1 MARAPRPPREG
12 QPAGE
17 RAPREGQPAGERP
30 ARTPRPPR
38 EGQPAGER
46 APREGQPAGERPAR
60 TPRPPREG
68 QPDGERAPR
77 EGQPAGERPARA
89 PRPPREGQ
97 PASERAPRD
106 GQAVGERAPRE
117 GQVAGERPARAPRE
131 VFRTP
136 LPPITFPEDLPV
148 SGRRQDIA
156 KALLENQVIIV
167 SGETG
172 SGKTTQL
179 PKICLEL
186 GRGQKGLIGHT
197 QPRRIAASSTAKRIA
212 QELGTPLGVHVGFKV
227 RFTDTLQP
235 GASVKLMTDGILLA
249 ETQTDP
255 LLKNYDTI
263 IIDEAHER
271 SLNIDFLLGY
281 LKQLLPRR
289 PDLKVIITS
298 ATIDADRFARHFA
311 NGDKLAPVIEVSG
324 RLYKVEVRYRPVD
337 RDPVAL
343 TPPPAAGKP
352 MPKAQAARDKRD
364 LMDAVVD
371 GVDELCRIGSGD
383 VLVFL
388 PGEREIRDC
397 AEALRKHHPPHVE
410 ILPLFARLSVE
421 EQEKV
426 FKITNARRIV
436 LATNVAETSLT
447 VPGIRYVVDA
457 GLARVK
463 RYSFRNKVEQLQ
475 VEPIAQSAANQ
486 RAGRCGRVADG
497 VCIRLYEENDYLQ
510 RPKFTEPEILRSSL
524 AAVILRMK
532 SLHLT
537 DVETFPFIEP
547 PQGRAIADGY
557 QLLQEVGAVDESND
571 LTPLGHKLAKLPLD
585 PRVGRMILA
594 ALENACLTEMLI
606 IASALSVQDPRD
618 RPMEHQQ
625 AADEAHKK
633 FADEKSEFLTYIKI
647 WTWFEGAIEHKKTN
661 RQLME
666 TCRTN
671 FLSQVRLR
679 EWRDVHSQL
688 LTIVKEQGWRMN
700 ELPATYENLHTALLT
715 GLLGNIG
722 FKSEDEPGAGYLG
735 ARGIKYHVWP
745 GSSLTKKPGKWIMA
759 AELVETTRLYARCVA
774 NIAPEWIERVG
785 SHLLKKSWGEPRW
798 EKRAAQVTA
807 SERATLHGLVIYSQR
822 RINYGQFNPAEAREI
837 FIRDALVAGDYDTRA
852 PFFAHNHKLIKEIEN
867 LEHKSRRL
875 DVLVDDHLIAAFYD
889 KLIPTDVVNGA
900 GFEKWHKDATFKEPK
915 LLFLNRDELM
925 RHEAAG
931 VTTELFPKMMS
942 VTGIEMQL
950 TYHFE
955 PGSLRDGVTLA
966 VPLFALNQLPRERAD
981 WLVPGMLKEKVHLLL
996 KSLPQKLRRHCVP
1009 LPDYAARFCERV
1021 HEAGKFGRGDLIDA
1035 IIADIRSQTS
1045 LMVMTTDFKPETLP
1059 AHHFMNFKVID
1070 EHGRQLD
1077 MGRNLATL
1085 QAEFGGQARQ
1095 SFQKLAEVSIPAAP
1109 GKVQATATSV
1119 SAAAPASSAA
1129 GSASASQANA
1139 PKVSQHTGLTS
1150 WTFGELPELLE
1161 IVQGK
1166 LTLIGFPALVDKQTH
1181 CDLEVFDDPTVA
1193 TATHRIGLRR
1203 LFALQ
1208 FKEQIKFVEKNI
1220 PGLQQMGMQFMAM
1233 GSQEELRDQII
1244 QKAIDIACLQDP
1256 LPTDAASFNK
1266 RKDEGKSRLTL
1277 LVNEIARLVS
1287 QVLTEFHGLPKKLQG
1302 VQAQA
1307 AADMQSQL
1315 QGLVHKR
1322 FLIDNDYAQ
1331 LAHFPRYLKAIN
1343 VRLEKLRADPAR
1355 DAKLMAEWTQSA
1367 SHFMRAAR
1375 DRLAGK
1381 NTDPKMVEFRWML
1394 EELRV
1399 SLYAQELRTPMPVS
1413 AKRLQKVWES
1423 MQR

>member
-1 MARAPRPPREG
+1 MSSASNKSSPSSTVANVPASADIATPAVTPAQGRQRPPVSQQRPQPPRAEQQKQQQQQRAPRPPREG
-12 QPAGE
+12 Q
-17 RAPREGQPAGERP
+17 APRNEQASRAERES
-30 ARTPRPPR
+30 R
-38 EGQPAGER
+38 ESRDA
-46 APREGQPAGERPAR
+46 
-60 TPRPPREG
+60 
-68 QPDGERAPR
+68 
-77 EGQPAGERPARA
+77 ARA
-89 PRPPREGQ
+89 ARE
-97 PASERAPRD
+97 AEKA
-106 GQAVGERAPRE
+106 
-117 GQVAGERPARAPRE
+117 
-131 VFRTP
+131 FRNP
-136 LPPITFPEDLPV
+136 LPPITYPEDLPV
-148 SGRRQDIA
+148 SGRRAEIA
-156 KALLENQVIIV
+156 KALMENQVIIV

-186 GRGQKGLIGHT
+186 GRGQKGMIGHT

-212 QELGTPLGVHVGFKV
+212 QELGTPLGETVGFKV
-227 RFTDTLQP
+227 RFTDTLSR

-289 PDLKVIITS
+289 PDLKIIITS
-298 ATIDADRFARHFA
+298 ATIDAERFSRHF
-311 NGDKLAPVIEVSG
+311 GTPEKPAPVIEVSG
-324 RLYKVEVRYRPVD
+324 RLYQVEVRYRPVE
-337 RDPVAL
+337 REQVAM
-343 TPPPAAGKP
+343 PGAASADKP
-352 MPKAQAARDKRD
+352 GQRTAAAREKRD

-371 GVDELCRIGSGD
+371 GVEELCRIGSGD

-410 ILPLFARLSVE
+410 ILPLFARLSAE
-421 EQEKV
+421 EQERV
-426 FKITNARRIV
+426 FKTSNARRIV

-463 RYSFRNKVEQLQ
+463 RYSYRNKVEQLQ

-497 VCIRLYEENDYLQ
+497 VCIRLYEEQDYLL

-547 PQGRAIADGY
+547 PLARAVADGY
-557 QLLQEVGAVDESND
+557 QLLQELGAVDEVNQ
-571 LTPLGHKLAKLPLD
+571 LTPLGNKLAKLPLD

-594 ALENACLTEMLI
+594 ALDNACLTEVLI
-606 IASALSVQDPRD
+606 VASALSVQDPRD

-633 FADEKSEFLTYIKI
+633 FADEKSEFLSYLKI
-647 WTWFEGAIEHKKTN
+647 WRWFESAIEHKKTN
-661 RQLME
+661 RQLQDN
-666 TCRTN
+666 CRTN
-671 FLSQVRLR
+671 FLSQMRLR

-688 LTIVKEQGWRMN
+688 LTIVKEQGWRLN
-700 ELPATYENLHTALLT
+700 EAPATYDNLHMALLT

-722 FKSEDEPGAGYLG
+722 FKGEDEPGAGYLG
-735 ARGIKYHVWP
+735 ARGIKFHIWP
-745 GSSLTKKPGKWIMA
+745 GSSLLKKPGKWIMA
-759 AELVETTRLYARCVA
+759 AELVDTTRLYARCVA
-774 NIAPEWIERVG
+774 QIQPEWLEKVG
-785 SHLLKKSWGEPRW
+785 EHLLKKSWGEPRW
-798 EKRAAQVTA
+798 EKRSAQVTA
-807 SERATLHGLVIYSQR
+807 SERATLYGLVVYSQR
-822 RINYGQFNPAEAREI
+822 RINYGNFNLPEAREI
-837 FIRDALVAGDYDTRA
+837 FIRDALVGGDFDTRA
-852 PFFAHNHKLIKEIEN
+852 PFFAHNHKLIKDIEN

-875 DVLVDDHLIAAFYD
+875 DVLVDDELIAAFYD
-889 KLIPTDVVNGA
+889 QLLPADVCNGA
-900 GFEKWHKDATFKEPK
+900 GFEKWHKEATRENPK
-915 LLFLNRDELM
+915 LLYLNREELM

-931 VTTELFPKMMS
+931 VTTDLFPKTMS
-942 VTGIEMQL
+942 VTGLEMGL

-955 PGSLRDGVTLA
+955 PGSVRDGVTLS
-966 VPLFALNQLPRERAD
+966 VPLYALNQLPRERCE

-1009 LPDYAARFCERV
+1009 LPDYAAKFCERV
-1021 HEAGKFGRGDLIDA
+1021 HEAGVFGRGDLVDA
-1035 IIADIRSQTS
+1035 IILDIRTQITINV
-1045 LMVMTTDFKPETLP
+1045 LTTDFKPETLP

-1095 SFQKLAEVSIPAAP
+1095 SFQKLAEVSGVSGTGTPGAKVAGAQVASRLQAQNAAVAA
-1109 GKVQATATSV
+1109 GKGAATAT
-1119 SAAAPASSAA
+1119 AAAPASS
-1129 GSASASQANA
+1129 NA
-1139 PKVSQHTGLTS
+1139 TVSQHMGLTA

-1166 LTLIGFPALVDKQTH
+1166 LTLIGFPALVDKGTH

-1193 TATHRIGLRR
+1193 ARTHKIGLRR

-1208 FKEQIKFVEKNI
+1208 MKEQIKYVEKSI
-1220 PGLQQMGMQFMAM
+1220 PGLQQMGMQFMAL
-1233 GSQEELRDQII
+1233 GSQEELREQII
-1244 QKAIDIACLQDP
+1244 NKALDIACLQDP
-1256 LPTDAASFNK
+1256 LPLDAASFAK
-1266 RKDEGKSRLTL
+1266 RQAEGKSRLVL
-1277 LVNEIARLVS
+1277 LVNEIARLLS
-1287 QVLTEFHGLPKKLQG
+1287 QVLTEFHGLPKRLQNIP
-1302 VQAQA
+1302 AAA
-1307 AADMQSQL
+1307 AADIQSQL

-1322 FLIDNDYAQ
+1322 FLTENEYTQ

-1355 DAKLMAEWTQSA
+1355 DTKLMAEWQSA
-1367 SHFMRAAR
+1367 ATPYLRQSK
-1375 DRLAGK
+1375 DRQAGK
-1381 NTDPKMVEFRWML
+1381 NTDPKLVEFRWML

-1399 SLYAQELRTPMPVS
+1399 SLFAQELRTPMPVS

>member
-1 MARAPRPPREG
+1 MSSASNKSSPPSTVANVPVSADVSTPVVTPAQVRPRPPVSQQRQQQPRAQQQKQPSQQQQQPRAGEDKPRARPPREG
-12 QPAGE
+12 QESRDA
-17 RAPREGQPAGERP
+17 
-30 ARTPRPPR
+30 
-38 EGQPAGER
+38 
-46 APREGQPAGERPAR
+46 
-60 TPRPPREG
+60 
-68 QPDGERAPR
+68 
-77 EGQPAGERPARA
+77 ARA
-89 PRPPREGQ
+89 VRE
-97 PASERAPRD
+97 AEKA
-106 GQAVGERAPRE
+106 
-117 GQVAGERPARAPRE
+117 
-131 VFRTP
+131 FRNP
-136 LPPITFPEDLPV
+136 LPLITYPEDLPV
-148 SGRRQDIA
+148 SGRRAEIA
-156 KALLENQVIIV
+156 KALMENQVIIV

-186 GRGQKGLIGHT
+186 GRGQKGMIGHT

-212 QELGTPLGVHVGFKV
+212 QELGTPLGETVGFKV
-227 RFTDTLQP
+227 RFTDTLSR

-289 PDLKVIITS
+289 PDLKIIITS
-298 ATIDADRFARHFA
+298 ATIDAERFSRHF
-311 NGDKLAPVIEVSG
+311 GTPEKPAPVIEVSG
-324 RLYKVEVRYRPVD
+324 RLYQVEVRYRPVE
-337 RDPVAL
+337 REQVAM
-343 TPPPAAGKP
+343 PGAGAGSNSADKP
-352 MPKAQAARDKRD
+352 GQRTAAAREKRD

-371 GVDELCRIGSGD
+371 GVEELCRIGSGD

-410 ILPLFARLSVE
+410 ILPLFARLSAE
-421 EQEKV
+421 EQERV
-426 FKITNARRIV
+426 FKTSNARRIV

-463 RYSFRNKVEQLQ
+463 RYSYRNKVEQLQ

-497 VCIRLYEENDYLQ
+497 VCIRLYEEQDYLL

-547 PQGRAIADGY
+547 PLARAVADGY
-557 QLLQEVGAVDESND
+557 QLLQELGAVDDVNK
-571 LTPLGHKLAKLPLD
+571 LTPLGNKLAKLPLD

-594 ALENACLTEMLI
+594 ALDNACLTEVLI
-606 IASALSVQDPRD
+606 VASALSVQDPRD

-633 FADEKSEFLTYIKI
+633 FADEKSEFLSYLKI
-647 WTWFEGAIEHKKTN
+647 WRWFEAAIEHKKTN
-661 RQLME
+661 RQLQDN
-666 TCRTN
+666 CRTN
-671 FLSQVRLR
+671 FLSQMRLR

-688 LTIVKEQGWRMN
+688 LTIVKEQGWRLN
-700 ELPATYENLHTALLT
+700 EAPATYDNLHMALLT

-722 FKSEDEPGAGYLG
+722 FKGEDEPGAGYLG
-735 ARGIKYHVWP
+735 ARGIKFHIWP
-745 GSSLTKKPGKWIMA
+745 GSSLLKKPGKWIMA
-759 AELVETTRLYARCVA
+759 AELVDTTRLYARGVA
-774 NIAPEWIERVG
+774 QIQPEWLEKVG
-785 SHLLKKSWGEPRW
+785 EHLLKKSWGEPRW
-798 EKRAAQVTA
+798 EKRSAQVTA
-807 SERATLHGLVIYSQR
+807 SERATLYGLVVYSQR
-822 RINYGQFNPAEAREI
+822 RINYGNFNLPEARDI
-837 FIRDALVAGDYDTRA
+837 FIRDALVGGDFDTRA
-852 PFFAHNHKLIKEIEN
+852 PFFAHNHKLIKDIEN

-875 DVLVDDHLIAAFYD
+875 DVLVDDELIAAFYD
-889 KLIPTDVVNGA
+889 KLLPADVCNGA
-900 GFEKWHKDATFKEPK
+900 GFEKWHKEATREHPK
-915 LLFLNRDELM
+915 LLYLNREELM

-931 VTTELFPKMMS
+931 VTTDLFPKTMS
-942 VTGIEMQL
+942 VTGLEMGL

-955 PGSLRDGVTLA
+955 PGSVRDGVTLS
-966 VPLFALNQLPRERAD
+966 VPLYALNQLPRERCE

-1009 LPDYAARFCERV
+1009 LPDYAAKFCERV
-1021 HEAGKFGRGDLIDA
+1021 HAAGVFGRGDLIDA
-1035 IIADIRSQTS
+1035 IILDIRTQITINV
-1045 LMVMTTDFKPETLP
+1045 LTTDFKPETLP

-1095 SFQKLAEVSIPAAP
+1095 SFQKLAEVSGVSGTGTPAARVAGAQVASRLQAQGATVAA
-1109 GKVQATATSV
+1109 GKGA
-1119 SAAAPASSAA
+1119 SAPAAPASNN
-1129 GSASASQANA
+1129 ASI
-1139 PKVSQHTGLTS
+1139 SQHMGLTA
-1150 WTFGELPELLE
+1150 WTFGQLPELLE

-1166 LTLIGFPALVDKQTH
+1166 LTLIGFPALVDKGTH
-1181 CDLEVFDDPTVA
+1181 CDLEVFDDPSVA
-1193 TATHRIGLRR
+1193 ARTHKIGLRR

-1208 FKEQIKFVEKNI
+1208 MKEQIKYVEKSI
-1220 PGLQQMGMQFMAM
+1220 PGLQQMGMQFMAL
-1233 GSQEELRDQII
+1233 GSQEELREQII
-1244 QKAIDIACLQDP
+1244 NKALDIACLQDP
-1256 LPTDAASFNK
+1256 LPLDAAAFAK
-1266 RKDEGKSRLTL
+1266 RQAEGKSRLVL
-1277 LVNEIARLVS
+1277 LVNEIARLLS
-1287 QVLTEFHGLPKKLQG
+1287 QVLTEFHGLPKRLQNIP
-1302 VQAQA
+1302 A
-1307 AADMQSQL
+1307 AAATDIASQL

-1322 FLIDNDYAQ
+1322 FLTENEYTQ

-1355 DAKLMAEWTQSA
+1355 DTKLTAEWQSA
-1367 SHFMRAAR
+1367 ATPYLRQAK
-1375 DRLAGK
+1375 DRQAGK
-1381 NTDPKMVEFRWML
+1381 NTDPKLVEFRWML

-1399 SLYAQELRTPMPVS
+1399 SLFAQELRTPMPVS

>member
-1 MARAPRPPREG
+1 M
-12 QPAGE
+12 
-17 RAPREGQPAGERP
+17 
-30 ARTPRPPR
+30 
-38 EGQPAGER
+38 
-46 APREGQPAGERPAR
+46 
-60 TPRPPREG
+60 
-68 QPDGERAPR
+68 
-77 EGQPAGERPARA
+77 
-89 PRPPREGQ
+89 
-97 PASERAPRD
+97 
-106 GQAVGERAPRE
+106 
-117 GQVAGERPARAPRE
+117 
-131 VFRTP
+131 
-136 LPPITFPEDLPV
+136 PV
-148 SGRRQDIA
+148 SGRRAEIA
-156 KALLENQVIIV
+156 KAIAEHQVIIV
-167 SGETG
+167 CGETG

-212 QELGTPLGVHVGFKV
+212 QELGTAAGVHVGFKV

-235 GASVKLMTDGILLA
+235 GAWVKLMTDGILLA

-255 LLKNYDTI
+255 MLRAYDTI

-298 ATIDADRFARHFA
+298 ATIDAERFARHFGA
-311 NGDKLAPVIEVSG
+311 ADKPAPVIEVSG
-324 RLYKVEVRYRPVD
+324 RLYQVEVRYRPVEREQILTGAPD
-337 RDPVAL
+337 TGKAL
-343 TPPPAAGKP
+343 
-352 MPKAQAARDKRD
+352 PKAQAAREKRD

-371 GVDELCRIGSGD
+371 AVDELARLGSGD

-397 AEALRKHHPPHVE
+397 AEALRKHHPPHIE

-421 EQEKV
+421 EQERV
-426 FKITNARRIV
+426 FKISNARRIV

-497 VCIRLYEENDYLQ
+497 VCIRLYDEQDFLQ

-537 DVETFPFIEP
+537 DVETFPFIEA

-557 QLLQEVGAVDESND
+557 QLLQEVGAVDDANV
-571 LTPLGHKLAKLPLD
+571 LTPLGHKLARLPLD

-594 ALENACLTEMLI
+594 ALENACLSEMLI

-633 FADEKSEFLTYIKI
+633 FADEKSEFLTYLKI
-647 WTWFEGAIEHKKTN
+647 WAWFEQAIEHKKTN

-666 TCRTN
+666 TCRSN

-688 LTIVKEQGWRMN
+688 LTIVKEQGWRLN

-722 FKSEDEPGAGYLG
+722 FKSEDEPGSGYLG
-735 ARGIKYHVWP
+735 ARGIKFHVWP
-745 GSSLTKKPGKWIMA
+745 GSSLIKKPGKWVMA
-759 AELVETTRLYARCVA
+759 AELVETTRLYARTVA

-785 SHLLKKSWGEPRW
+785 AHLLKKSWGEPRW

-822 RINYGQFNPAEAREI
+822 RINYGMFNPVEARQI
-837 FIRDALVAGDYDTRA
+837 FIQDALVGGDFDTRA
-852 PFFAHNHKLIKEIEN
+852 PFFAHNHKLVKEIEN

-889 KLIPTDVVNGA
+889 KIIPRDVVNGA
-900 GFEKWHKDATFKEPK
+900 GFEAWHKQVTRDEPK
-915 LLFLNRDELM
+915 LLFLNREELM

-931 VTTELFPKMMS
+931 VTTELFPKVLT
-942 VTGIEMQL
+942 VTGIEMAL

-966 VPLFALNQLPRERAD
+966 VPLFALNQIARERAE

-1009 LPDYAARFCERV
+1009 LPDYAARFCERMQ
-1021 HEAGKFGRGDLIDA
+1021 ESSQFGRGDLIDA
-1035 IIADIRSQTS
+1035 LIADIRGQTS
-1045 LMVMTTDFKPETLP
+1045 LSVLTTDFKVETLP

-1070 EHGRQLD
+1070 EHGRQLE

-1085 QAEFGGQARQ
+1085 QAELGGQARQ
-1095 SFQKLAEVSIPAAP
+1095 SFQKLAEAAPAAMP
-1109 GKVQATATSV
+1109 V
-1119 SAAAPASSAA
+1119 AAAPAGVPASVPGKAKPGAVPAA
-1129 GSASASQANA
+1129 A
-1139 PKVSQHTGLTS
+1139 PATGAHAGLTA

-1161 IVQGK
+1161 IPQGK
-1166 LTLIGFPALVDKQTH
+1166 LTLIGFPALVDKGAW
-1181 CDLEVFDDPTVA
+1181 CDLEVFDDPAVA
-1193 TATHRIGLRR
+1193 ARTHRVGLRR

-1208 FKEQIKFVEKNI
+1208 LKEQLKFIEKNV
-1220 PGLQQMGMQFMAM
+1220 PNMQQMGMQFMAL
-1233 GSQEELRDQII
+1233 GSQEELRQQII
-1244 QKAIDIACLQDP
+1244 DKAIDIACLQEP
-1256 LPTDAASFNK
+1256 LPVDAASFNQ
-1266 RKDEGKSRLTL
+1266 RKDAGKSRLGL
-1277 LVNEIARLVS
+1277 LVNELARLVS
-1287 QVLTEFHGLPKKLQG
+1287 QVLTEYHGLPKRLQG
-1302 VQAQA
+1302 LPAPVVADIQA
-1307 AADMQSQL
+1307 QL

-1322 FLIDNDYAQ
+1322 FVTDTEYAQ

-1343 VRLEKLRADPAR
+1343 VRMEKLRGDPAR
-1355 DAKLMAEWTQSA
+1355 DAKSMAEWTSA
-1367 SHFMRAAR
+1367 
-1375 DRLAGK
+1375 AGQYQRVAK
-1381 NTDPKMVEFRWML
+1381 TQAGNQGDPRMTEYRWML

>member
-1 MARAPRPPREG
+1 
-12 QPAGE
+12 
-17 RAPREGQPAGERP
+17 
-30 ARTPRPPR
+30 
-38 EGQPAGER
+38 
-46 APREGQPAGERPAR
+46 
-60 TPRPPREG
+60 
-68 QPDGERAPR
+68 
-77 EGQPAGERPARA
+77 
-89 PRPPREGQ
+89 
-97 PASERAPRD
+97 
-106 GQAVGERAPRE
+106 
-117 GQVAGERPARAPRE
+117 
-131 VFRTP
+131 
-136 LPPITFPEDLPV
+136 
-148 SGRRQDIA
+148 
-156 KALLENQVIIV
+156 
-167 SGETG
+167 
-172 SGKTTQL
+172 
-179 PKICLEL
+179 
-186 GRGQKGLIGHT
+186 
-197 QPRRIAASSTAKRIA
+197 
-212 QELGTPLGVHVGFKV
+212 PLGVHVGFKV
-227 RFTDTLQP
+227 RFTDTLQH

-298 ATIDADRFARHFA
+298 ATIDAERFARHFGTLA
-311 NGDKLAPVIEVSG
+311 KPAPVIEVSG
-324 RLYKVEVRYRPVD
+324 RLFQVEVRYRPVE
-337 RDPVAL
+337 RDQVPMGA
-343 TPPPAAGKP
+343 PGAAKAA
-352 MPKAQAARDKRD
+352 PKAQVAREKRD
-364 LMDAVVD
+364 LMDALVD
-371 GVDELCRIGSGD
+371 GVDELCRLGSGD

-421 EQEKV
+421 EQERV
-426 FKITNARRIV
+426 FKVSNARRIV

-447 VPGIRYVVDA
+447 VPGIRYVLDA

-497 VCIRLYEENDYLQ
+497 VCIRLYEESDFLQ
-510 RPKFTEPEILRSSL
+510 RAEFTEPEILRSSL

-532 SLHLT
+532 ALHLT

-557 QLLQEVGAVDESND
+557 QLLQEVGAVDDAND

-618 RPMEHQQ
+618 RPMEFQQ

-633 FADEKSEFLTYIKI
+633 FADEKSEFLSYLKI
-647 WTWFEGAIEHKKTN
+647 WRWFDTAIEHKKTN
-661 RQLME
+661 RQLQE
-666 TCRTN
+666 TCRST

-688 LTIVKEQGWRMN
+688 LTIVKEQGWRLN

-722 FKSEDEPGAGYLG
+722 YKGEEEPGAGYLG
-735 ARGIKYHVWP
+735 ARGIRFHIWP
-745 GSSLTKKPGKWIMA
+745 GSSLLKKPGKWVMA
-759 AELVETTRLYARCVA
+759 AELVGTTRLYARCVA
-774 NIAPEWIERVG
+774 QIDPEWVERVG
-785 SHLLKKSWGEPRW
+785 AHLLKKTWGEPRW

-807 SERATLHGLVIYSQR
+807 SERATLYGLVVYGQR
-822 RINYGQFNPAEAREI
+822 RINYGQLNPFEARAI
-837 FIRDALVAGDYDTRA
+837 FIQDALVGGDYDTRA
-852 PFFAHNHKLIKEIEN
+852 PFFAHNHQLVKEIEN

-889 KLIPTDVVNGA
+889 SLIPADVVNGA
-900 GFEKWHKDATFKEPK
+900 GFEKWHKDATRDNPK
-915 LLFLNRDELM
+915 LLFLNREELM

-931 VTTELFPKMMS
+931 VTTELFPKTLM
-942 VTGIEMQL
+942 VTGIEMAL

-955 PGSLRDGVTLA
+955 PGSLRDGVTLS
-966 VPLFALNQLPRERAD
+966 VPLFALNQLPRERAE

-996 KSLPQKLRRHCVP
+996 KSLPQKLRRNCVP
-1009 LPDYAARFCERV
+1009 LPDYAARFCERMHDSGV
-1021 HEAGKFGRGDLIDA
+1021 FGRGDLIDA

-1045 LMVMTTDFKPETLP
+1045 VAVMSTDFKIETLP
-1059 AHHFMNFKVID
+1059 AHHFMNFKIID
-1070 EHGRQLD
+1070 EHARQLD

-1095 SFQKLAEVSIPAAP
+1095 SFQKLAEATSQAVPAPVAA
-1109 GKVQATATSV
+1109 GKGTGASSSSSTTTAGAVTKVQAVGAH
-1119 SAAAPASSAA
+1119 A
-1129 GSASASQANA
+1129 
-1139 PKVSQHTGLTS
+1139 GLTS

-1166 LTLIGFPALVDKQTH
+1166 LTLIGFPALVDKGTH

-1193 TATHRIGLRR
+1193 ARTHRIGLRR

-1208 FKEQIKFVEKNI
+1208 FKEQLKFVEKNI
-1220 PGLQQMGMQFMAM
+1220 AGMQQMGMQFMAM
-1233 GSQEELRDQII
+1233 GSQEELREQII
-1244 QKAIDIACLQDP
+1244 QKAIDIACLQEP
-1256 LPTDAASFNK
+1256 LPANAAAFNQ
-1266 RKDEGKSRLTL
+1266 RKDEGKSRLGL

-1287 QVLTEFHGLPKKLQG
+1287 LVLSEFHGLPKKLQG
-1302 VQAQA
+1302 VNPQAG
-1307 AADMQSQL
+1307 ADMQAQL
-1315 QGLVHKR
+1315 QALVHKR
-1322 FLIDNDYAQ
+1322 FVTETEYAQ

-1343 VRLEKLRADPAR
+1343 VRIEKLRSDPAR
-1355 DAKLMAEWTQSA
+1355 DAKSMAEWNSA
-1367 SHFMRAAR
+1367 ASAYLRVAKT
-1375 DRLAGK
+1375 LGGK
-1381 NTDPKMVEFRWML
+1381 NTDPRMTDFRWML